1 MPINGV
7 DVTVSPANAPSGQQ
21 RFVDTSIDLMT
32 PASRLG
38 ASLSADAGKDNT
50 ITLEFNEKAQSI
62 IDDASISE
70 YEKDRRVRRL
80 ASDFIATSPEY
91 KEEINA
97 IAGNYKGG
105 YKVDEAERK
114 RQQEIQAFGGQP
126 SFSDPRYDN
135 NGNIREDFVLAT
147 VEENNP
153 RTSDAFEDV
162 NQYVQQY
169 FPKASKAEQQDL
181 ANKSQDFLDKLY
193 TKTSDHDAILRDTE
207 MKLAGQTN
215 ITTRNQIV
223 KEANQQMIAS
233 STKVVGSFIDQMV
246 PIIATMPNF
255 TPEMAMTKW
264 NALKRDLEDDFG
276 ELDVSEL
283 RGYLDSQ
290 EQDIKATFDAY
301 FNQDAT
307 LISQTNN
314 VNKLKRQADVDTYFK
329 SLPKGQRD
337 QLVQA
342 DVWGNYIKLVTN
354 LGKGMMGEVDYA
366 KGVQNIQ
373 TLVRDN
379 GKLKSNNVVWNARP
393 LNKPEDVVQ
402 TVGYLKQIG
411 VTNDVGE
418 WVADV
423 DGTVALINR
432 TIDFYSKAKQTQ
444 GTQNTI
450 KVLQQRLDYIN
461 SNREYLDAIATGT
474 SSKQTSD
481 SEL

>member
-21 RFVDTSIDLMT
+21 RFVDTSIDLEK
-32 PASRLG
+32 PINKLAL
-38 ASLSADAGKDNT
+38 SLSKEAGKDNT
-50 ITLEFNEKAQSI
+50 ITLEFNDKARAVM
-62 IDDASISE
+62 DNTAISD
-70 YEKDRRVRRL
+70 YEKERNIRRL
-80 ASDFIATSPEY
+80 AADFIATSPEY

-97 IAGNYKGG
+97 IASNYKGG
-105 YKVDEAERK
+105 YEVNQAERK
-114 RQQEIQAFGGQP
+114 RQQELQAFGGQP

-135 NGNIREDFVLAT
+135 NGNLRQDHIQAV

-162 NQYVQQY
+162 SKYVEQY

-181 ANKSQDFLDKLY
+181 ATKSQDFLDKLY
-193 TKTSDHDAILRDTE
+193 TKSSDHDSILRDTE
-207 MKLAGQTN
+207 IKLSGQTD

-223 KEANQQMIAS
+223 KEANQQMIS
-233 STKVVGSFIDQMV
+233 SSSKVVGSFIDQMV

-264 NALKRDLEDDFG
+264 GALKRDLEDDFG
-276 ELDVSEL
+276 DLDVSEL
-283 RGYLDSQ
+283 RSYLDTQ
-290 EQDIKATFDAY
+290 EQDIKATFEAY
-301 FNQDAT
+301 FNQDTT
-307 LISQTNN
+307 LVERTNN
-314 VNKLKRQADVDTYFK
+314 VNKLKRQAENDSYYQ
-329 SLPKGQRD
+329 SLPKGQKE
-337 QLVQA
+337 QLAQA
-342 DVWGNYIKLVTN
+342 DVWGSYINLVTD
-354 LGKGMMGEVDYA
+354 LGKGQLGKVDYA

-393 LNKPEDVVQ
+393 LNKPDDVVQ

-411 VTNDVGE
+411 ITNDVGE

-432 TIDFYSKAKQTQ
+432 TIDYYSKAKQTQ

-450 KVLQQRLDYIN
+450 NVLQKRLDYIN

-474 SSKQTSD
+474 SSKQNKD
-481 SEL
+481 NEL